1 MVPAFGFSAV
11 DFVSAIGLTI
21 KISKA
26 LRETGGASAE
36 CRMVL
41 QDLQNLQQV
50 LQLLQDLRPADGNLS
65 RVNAIRGLAITCLIP
80 LKEFAQKIDRSY
92 RSMASVLSSDHILRR
107 SGKKAHWTVFAAEEV
122 AKFRSVVAAKVASI
136 GLLLGIFNNESLSR
150 IEAQNRECKNSL
162 LAKAAE
168 HRDSLERN
176 LSKSIVSHHHALS
189 NQISEA
195 GKGLEADVLRIEAQ
209 AQSQHN
215 ILLKEADQHTRK
227 LERLSRQIGQ
237 VQKDTYSS
245 TRDIM
250 GLCLGTTAGTERMFR
265 SAQQRSQ
272 RIEDEMTSIRKQ
284 QNDIGSR
291 MLDQFQS
298 VFFHLRLVGM
308 AGASVL
314 GCLIPFS
321 EKVLGYLRENMK
333 ANFEIYALLLKVQS
347 SMPKQLD
354 NGDQIHFEDVLGRT
368 KTLPYEYFRH
378 WEVFESMLRCDFRGF
393 PGEAK
398 VLQGQYLLLDSTSQ
412 KEQIDRD
419 AWQQRVFPGTR
430 VKMSVL
436 MQNLGATSGF
446 CPRPSCNGRVDGLKG
461 LTVHHCPACG
471 LEYVPQRSFHTE
483 GHGLDVVWPRA
494 TFASNRKVS
503 RMPLSKEVIHNDEL
517 SIAERRKQRES
528 KTREKAERE
537 FQEITVFRMVHIL
550 QSPGGMQRK
559 HVPEEVEDIL
569 SDISAE
575 VYQERT
581 ILFEHIYRKVYRL
594 LLRKT
599 HAQTLYEKVAS
610 MIPTYIEDLVDY
622 PLQKAIEK
630 AIDCEN
636 PFDAAT
642 LAKISSVW
650 QNFSRSMNPMV
661 DCLTCLVRI
670 SLAGAAFS
678 PRLIS
683 MRRIEQFVTV
693 SDSLRYQTYG
703 MKHFGTF

>member
-1 MVPAFGFSAV
+1 MVPAFGFSAG

-65 RVNAIRGLAITCLIP
+65 HVNAIRGLAVTCLIP
-80 LKEFAQKIDRSY
+80 LKEFAEKIDRSY
-92 RSMASVLSSDHILRR
+92 GSMARASSSDHVLRR
-107 SGKKAHWTVFAAEEV
+107 SGKKAQWTVFAVEEI

-150 IEAQNRECKNSL
+150 IEAQNRESKNSL

-176 LSKSIVSHHHALS
+176 LSNSIVSHHHALA
-189 NQISEA
+189 NQISET
-195 GKGLEADVLRIEAQ
+195 GKGLKADVLRIEAQ
-209 AQSQHN
+209 AQSRHN
-215 ILLKEADQHTRK
+215 ILLREAGQHTRK

-250 GLCLGTTAGTERMFR
+250 GLCLGTTAATEGMFR

-272 RIEDEMTSIRKQ
+272 KIDDEMMSIRKQ
-284 QNDIGSR
+284 QNDIGSH
-291 MLDQFQS
+291 MLDHFQS
-298 VFFHLRLVGM
+298 VFFHLRMVGV

-321 EKVLGYLRENMK
+321 EKVLQYLRENMK
-333 ANFEIYALLLKVQS
+333 ANMEIYALLLRIQS
-347 SMPKQLD
+347 SMPKQLN

-378 WEVFESMLRCDFRGF
+378 WEVFESMLRCEFRGF

-398 VLQGQYLLLDSTSQ
+398 VLQGQYLLMNSTLAND
-412 KEQIDRD
+412 QIDRD

-436 MQNLGATSGF
+436 MQNLGATSGL
-446 CPRPSCNGRVDGLKG
+446 CPRPSCNGKVDGLKG
-461 LTVHHCPACG
+461 LTVYHCPACG
-471 LEYVPQRSFHTE
+471 LAFVPQRPLHTE
-483 GHGLDVVWPRA
+483 GQSLDVAWPGA
-494 TFASNRKVS
+494 TLGSIREASRT
-503 RMPLSKEVIHNDEL
+503 PLSKVAILSDEV

-528 KTREKAERE
+528 KAREKIERE
-537 FQEITVFRMVHIL
+537 FQELMVFRMVHFL

-559 HVPEEVEDIL
+559 HVPKDVEDIL
-569 SDISAE
+569 SDISAD
-575 VYQERT
+575 VYQEKM
-581 ILFEHIYRKVYRL
+581 ILYEDIWRKASCLVL
-594 LLRKT
+594 GKT
-599 HAQTLYEKVAS
+599 HAQVLYEKVAS
-610 MIPTYIEDLVDY
+610 MIPMYIEDLVDY
-622 PLQKAIEK
+622 PLQKALEK
-630 AIDCEN
+630 ADDGEN
-636 PFDAAT
+636 GFDGAT
-642 LAKISSVW
+642 LAKIGRVW
-650 QNFSRSMNPMV
+650 QMCSMPLDRMAY
-661 DCLTCLVRI
+661 CLMDLVGI
-670 SLAGAAFS
+670 SLAGT
-678 PRLIS
+678 IS
-683 MRRIEQFVTV
+683 AQ
-693 SDSLRYQTYG
+693 D
-703 MKHFGTF
+703 